1 VNNDYDIAKYP
12 IGLYFLPNT
21 AADILYKVIKD
32 ILTRCSLHISLC
44 RDDGAANIHGKRTG
58 VATRML
64 QKNPAVLPVHYLA
77 HSLNLCLQDA
87 GRQIQ
92 LLRGAQDVVKE
103 ISQLIKFSPTF
114 VFGEAETV

>member
-1 VNNDYDIAKYP
+1 MNNDYDIAKYP

-58 VATRML
+58 VANRIL
-64 QKNPAVLPVHYLA
+64 KKDPAALLVHCLA
-77 HSLNLCLQDA
+77 HSLLFVFTGCRKTNTL
-87 GRQIQ
+87 
-92 LLRGAQDVVKE
+92 DVVKKYH
-103 ISQLIKFSPTF
+103 S
-114 VFGEAETV
+114 